1 MRHTPLMRTSVS
13 LYHRHRFPTDII
25 SHCVWLYF
33 RFSLSFRDV
42 EEMLAMRGVSLSY
55 ETVREWCLKF
65 GQTYANGLRRKSSR
79 PGDRWHL
86 DEVFLKINGRLH
98 YLWRAVDQDGD
109 VLDILVQSRRDKK
122 AAKKFFRKLLK
133 GLRYVPQ
140 VIITDKLKS
149 YSAARAELMSSVEH
163 HQHKYQNNRAENSHQ
178 PTRLRE
184 RVMRRFKSSGQAQ
197 RFLSAFGTI
206 TSHFRVGRH
215 LYRAGAYRVVMKLR
229 FALWEEAIATGP
241 IL

>member
-1 MRHTPLMRTSVS
+1 MRTIA
-13 LYHRHRFPTDII
+13 LYHRHRFPAEII
-25 SHCVWLYF
+25 GHCVWLYF

-42 EEMLAMRGVSLSY
+42 EEMLAMRGVVLTY

-65 GQTYANGLRRKSSR
+65 GQTYANNLRRRSPR

-86 DEVFLKINGRLH
+86 DEVFLKINGPVH

-133 GLRYVPQ
+133 GLRYVPSI
-140 VIITDKLKS
+140 IITDKLKS
-149 YSAARAELMSSVEH
+149 YSAAKAAAMPSVEH
-163 HQHKYQNNRAENSHQ
+163 LQQKYQNNRAENSHQ

-184 RVMRRFKSSGQAQ
+184 RVMRRFKSAGQAQ
-197 RFLSAFGTI
+197 RFLSAFGVLN
-206 TSHFRVGRH
+206 SHFRPGRH
-215 LYRAGAYRVVMKLR
+215 LCSAGVYREMMKRRLAVWKEVMVGSP
-229 FALWEEAIATGP
+229 AAV
-241 IL
+241 